1 MKKRTKKTFSIS
13 GKVFVRLLVCTL
25 LCGLLYIS
33 MEIIA
38 WTMFKD
44 EDPAGYQ
51 VYNVTEG
58 VTENFYYAD
67 GVAPEDKPESTD
79 TVKVTDLWSV
89 SPSVLTTFHILAQ
102 IMMLIVLAIFPYHI
116 LWDLGNRDDTKVRYK
131 GMKPDPMRG
140 YRIGAIA
147 SIPYVLLWVS
157 LWLAKFGVLPNGFG
171 EVYRLCTIPF
181 MPFNNWIMPSNLLN
195 ETAVW
200 RILVL
205 AISLLFVPVVC
216 GVSYQ
221 MGHRQ
226 FSIREHLVFAKKSD
240 KSEDEI

>member
-1 MKKRTKKTFSIS
+1 MKKRTKKTLSVS
-13 GKVFVRLLVCTL
+13 GKVFSRLLVCTL

-38 WTMFKD
+38 WTMFSD
-44 EDPAGYQ
+44 VVGYQ
-51 VYNVTEG
+51 VYHVDEDVREDFYFEDG
-58 VTENFYYAD
+58 VTAD
-67 GVAPEDKPESTD
+67 DKPEATD
-79 TVKVTDLWSV
+79 KLLVVDLRDVK
-89 SPSVLTTFHILAQ
+89 PSVLATFRVVAQ

-171 EVYRLCTIPF
+171 EIYRLCTIPF
-181 MPFNNWIMPSNLLN
+181 MPFNNWIMPSNLLDK
-195 ETAVW
+195 TAVW
-200 RILVL
+200 QILVL
-205 AISLLFVPVVC
+205 AISLLFVPAVS

-221 MGHRQ
+221 LGHRQ
-226 FSIREHLVFAKKSD
+226 FSIREHLVFAKKTEET
-240 KSEDEI
+240 EDEI